1 MRKVGIVT
9 IFDLNNYG
17 NRLQNYAVEQILKKC
32 GVVPTTLVLPCY
44 EEIFK
49 YNNKLENFAKKI
61 YSRIF
66 KNNRIERYLSFL
78 KFQKNM
84 NAKNILI
91 TDTAAREAVENYG
104 QAVVIPN
111 DEENIYQTL
120 KEVIKKGKINQNN
133 IQQNYDNKKIIEKV
147 EKLLEE

>member
-66 KNNRIERYLSFL
+66 KNNRIER
-78 KFQKNM
+78 
-84 NAKNILI
+84 
-91 TDTAAREAVENYG
+91 
-104 QAVVIPN
+104 
-111 DEENIYQTL
+111 
-120 KEVIKKGKINQNN
+120 
-133 IQQNYDNKKIIEKV
+133 
-147 EKLLEE
+147 

>member
-1 MRKVGIVT
+1 MLTERIREFLPVIAGTIIVT
-9 IFDLNNYG
+9 PIICKFLLLGKKENPYPYIKKANYFCLLSKFEG
-17 NRLQNYAVEQILKKC
+17 YGMVLEEAKIL
-32 GVVPTTLVLPCY
+32 G
-44 EEIFK
+44 
-49 YNNKLENFAKKI
+49 
-61 YSRIF
+61 
-66 KNNRIERYLSFL
+66 
-78 KFQKNM
+78 
-84 NAKNILI
+84 KNILI

-133 IQQNYDNKKIIEKV
+133 IQQNYDNRKIIEKV